1 MVVVPMDDS
10 EVPADVADAGGERF
24 AGPIRRPNAPSVLFD
39 LICVRLTTD
48 QKVGGSNPPGRTTF
62 PYTGL
67 YSGSLVF
74 RRGVKRPCEYV
85 LIAVPLRT
93 TVAGA
98 EIPWD
103 RAVDAFLDE
112 CRGNGLRP
120 ATLETYRWFLT
131 GKRAAAFRRRQG
143 IKGPRDITADQIE
156 QLKSWL
162 LAGGMKPSSV
172 DDWRRTWR
180 VFLGFCDRRGWL
192 IDPSALTV
200 RAVRQPKHAPE
211 VFTADEERRLLAAC
225 GCPRDRFLVLFA
237 IETGLRRSEL
247 VGLTIDDFIPAGRLW
262 IVRVREG
269 KGGKE
274 RGVPLSDALRAELTK
289 YLTKVRPQQTTC
301 RSLFLTLKRS
311 SHGDYAPL
319 TGDGLYRLWHRLS
332 QATGIRAFPH
342 KARHT
347 FGTRLAA
354 DGVSPWV
361 VRESLGHETF
371 AATDRYI
378 RRSAIHLVSAFA
390 DRGRRV

>member
-1 MVVVPMDDS
+1 M
-10 EVPADVADAGGERF
+10 
-24 AGPIRRPNAPSVLFD
+24 
-39 LICVRLTTD
+39 
-48 QKVGGSNPPGRTTF
+48 
-62 PYTGL
+62 
-67 YSGSLVF
+67 
-74 RRGVKRPCEYV
+74 
-85 LIAVPLRT
+85 
-93 TVAGA
+93 
-98 EIPWD
+98 
-103 RAVDAFLDE
+103 DAFLDQ

-131 GKRAAAFRRRQG
+131 GKRAVAFRRRYG
-143 IKGPRDITADQIE
+143 IKGPRDVTAAHIE
-156 QLKSWL
+156 SLKADFLS
-162 LAGGMKPSSV
+162 AGLKPSSV

-180 VFLGFCDRRGWL
+180 VFLGFCDTRGW
-192 IDPSALTV
+192 ITDPAALTV
-200 RAVRQPKHAPE
+200 RAVRQPKRNPE
-211 VFTADEERRLLAAC
+211 VFSSDEERRLLAAC
-225 GCPRDRFLVLFA
+225 GSARDRFLVFFA

-247 VGLTIDDFIPAGRLW
+247 VSLTIDDFLPAGRLW

-274 RGVPLSDALRAELTK
+274 RGVPLSDAARIELTK
-289 YLTKVRPQQTTC
+289 YLTKVRPQETAC

-311 SHGDYAPL
+311 DNGDYAPL

-378 RRSAIHLVSAFA
+378 RRSAIHLVDAFA
-390 DRGRRV
+390 DRPTH